1 VTLSHCHIIK
11 QKRQKISLEK
21 RMGDGGR
28 GMEQGLVIDRSGRD
42 AGTEDGGRRAEDGAG
57 TGHRQVRERCG
68 EMKSF

>member
-1 VTLSHCHIIK
+1 
-11 QKRQKISLEK
+11 
-21 RMGDGGR
+21 MGDGGR